1 MGRGLRGS
9 SWVHEMAQAARQ
21 GPLRVRGPPSGP
33 GPWQHHPGLEGPQD
47 LCLPP
52 CSVLQARRPE
62 SSPRRPG
69 RAPSCSFHGACR
81 DRVSGGLSEASVTA
95 GKKGQVHDS
104 FTPESTSHHQLEVQ
118 SGFLWLRYKSL
129 ESRVSHRQAVRGFK
143 AKMALG
149 ARAIRCKWA
158 SPPASL

>member
-69 RAPSCSFHGACR
+69 RAPGCSFHGACR